1 LHLIKKTNMD
11 FEILEALPSL
21 TPFHKHLCSLNF
33 YKDFKDQTSILSQN
47 IETKDDQPQTS
58 VVGETLSESFDTPYD
73 YIREWEE
80 VFLIEARAQIIRG
93 SFSEKQQ
100 VDKVF
105 LKGVEL
111 EDIFYIMDFNI
122 QELKGTTYRV
132 FDFVLLAKTDVL
144 LC

>member
-1 LHLIKKTNMD
+1 MD

-105 LKGVEL
+105 LKGSSW
-111 EDIFYIMDFNI
+111 
-122 QELKGTTYRV
+122 KTY
-132 FDFVLLAKTDVL
+132 FISWTSTSKN
-144 LC
+144 